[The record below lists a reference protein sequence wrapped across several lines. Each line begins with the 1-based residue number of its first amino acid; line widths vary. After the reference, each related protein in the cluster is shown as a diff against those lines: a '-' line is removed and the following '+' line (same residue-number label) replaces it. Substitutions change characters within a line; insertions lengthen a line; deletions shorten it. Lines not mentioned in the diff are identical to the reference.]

1 MPFLISQGSFKPGRG
16 FSAAGTVPGPPTFP
30 NVAEASTEG
39 NQQLGIIFS
48 APTFNGRIRYY
59 WL

>member
-1 MPFLISQGSFKPGRG
+1 MPFLTSQGSFKPGRV

-30 NVAEASTEG
+30 NVVTAGTEG
-39 NQQLGIIFS
+39 SQQLSIIFT

-59 WL
+59 WI